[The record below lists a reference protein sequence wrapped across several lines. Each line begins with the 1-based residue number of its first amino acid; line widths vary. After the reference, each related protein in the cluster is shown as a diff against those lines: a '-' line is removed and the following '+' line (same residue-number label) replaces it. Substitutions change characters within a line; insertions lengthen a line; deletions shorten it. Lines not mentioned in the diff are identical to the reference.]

1 MNRIIQTVFICLLT
15 LLPFSTAH
23 ALDDQQEL
31 LRNAVQA
38 VEDIIHSEDEH
49 VPTELL
55 SKAKAI
61 IIFPKM
67 LKGGFIFAA
76 RYGQGVISTRSKT
89 TGLWGPPAFVYTA
102 GASYGFQ
109 VGAEA
114 IDLLLLVMSESG
126 VQGLLKNQFT
136 LGADVGV
143 SAGPVGRHAEA
154 STDILLQGEI
164 YSYSRSMGAFAGVSV
179 KGTVITSNEGSNEKF
194 YGEPLSAKDILY
206 LGKVES
212 TPETAKRF
220 MQRLNKLL
228 PIKKREADSN

>member
-76 RYGQGVISTRSKT
+76 RYGQGVISTRSKQPDC
-89 TGLWGPPAFVYTA
+89 G
-102 GASYGFQ
+102 
-109 VGAEA
+109 
-114 IDLLLLVMSESG
+114 DL
-126 VQGLLKNQFT
+126 
-136 LGADVGV
+136 
-143 SAGPVGRHAEA
+143 RH
-154 STDILLQGEI
+154 S
-164 YSYSRSMGAFAGVSV
+164 
-179 KGTVITSNEGSNEKF
+179 
-194 YGEPLSAKDILY
+194 
-206 LGKVES
+206 S
-212 TPETAKRF
+212 TPPEPVTAFRSEPKP
-220 MQRLNKLL
+220 L
-228 PIKKREADSN
+228 ICSCSS